1 MIIIYIL
8 IIILCII
15 LFIILALIICK
26 KTINGGTPI
35 TNTKWFHSSDLTVL
49 PNITVDELHGY
60 VLPHAGTRFTGNIIS
75 HTLRFKPIIKYKK
88 AIIFYY
94 PASEYE
100 DIEDIDGKGGK
111 SGKSGK
117 KYYHEYYVP
126 WQSCLY
132 LLDQDIEYIPFN
144 IRLNKIPP
152 IAFSSEVLIIVSSD
166 FSHFYPFHNGFQLEN
181 KAAHALMH
189 KNIDL
194 TLSCT
199 KIIDDYRTYEILFDY
214 IPKNYYLKWI
224 GHDRSD
230 TNGVGYMSFLLLS
243 TVKKQFDGLFV
254 TVYDAQMDAHECLG
268 SWDKNVN
275 EEEFIQHTLKSAT
288 VSSRLTNGEK
298 IGTPIKFITIT
309 YLHKELNKTLPFI
322 RGWHSIYAY
331 GAFYLS
337 DVLLEHSYP
346 NGNWIKQTDT
356 EWQSDTN
363 FKLNDTFDSL
373 KKKSNQFDS
382 FSNLQLYYSEI
393 KTI

>member
-1 MIIIYIL
+1 MTIIYLLLL
-8 IIILCII
+8 IIILI
-15 LFIILALIICK
+15 LSALILYYFK
-26 KTINGGTPI
+26 FKTNINGGAASI
-35 TNTKWFHSSDLTVL
+35 TNNRWFNSNNLTKL
-49 PNITVDELHGY
+49 PNITVDEIYGY
-60 VLPHAGTRFTGNIIS
+60 VLPHASTKYTGAIIS
-75 HTLRFKPIIKYKK
+75 HTLRFKPTIKFKK

-94 PASEYE
+94 PVSEYK
-100 DIEDIDGKGGK
+100 DIEDIDGKN
-111 SGKSGK
+111 
-117 KYYHEYYVP
+117 YYHEYYVP

-132 LLDQDIEYIPFN
+132 LLDLDIVEYIPFN
-144 IRLNKIPP
+144 IRLNKVPP
-152 IAFSSEVLIIVSSD
+152 IEFSTEVLIIISSE
-166 FSHFYPFHNGFQLEN
+166 FSHFYPFYIGFQLEN

-194 TLSCT
+194 ALPWT
-199 KIIDDYRTYEILFDY
+199 KIIDDYRTYQVLFDY
-214 IPKNYYLKWI
+214 IPTNYYLKWI

-288 VSSRLTNGEK
+288 VSRLTNGKK

-356 EWQSDTN
+356 EWQSDNN
-363 FKLNDTFDSL
+363 FKLSDTFDSL
-373 KKKSNQFDS
+373 KKKSNTFDS

-393 KTI
+393 KTITN